1 MKGVISVK
9 KHVGIIAIVELVI
22 IISLAISTA
31 ILAASKSNTSPT
43 QSSSQQTSDTTQAAS
58 SSYKLGNCKSGT
70 TQTIANA
77 EYVVGTDIA
86 PGSYKVTAL
95 TGTAGDSYITEYKDK
110 QAFTSQN
117 LDQNEASAEQSFSPN
132 DGTST
137 YTRLSDGQYMI
148 ISDDPAT
155 FTCQ

>member
-1 MKGVISVK
+1 MKGVN
-9 KHVGIIAIVELVI
+9 GIKRHTGTIAIVELVI
-22 IISLAISTA
+22 IIGLVTSTA
-31 ILAASKSNTSPT
+31 ILAASKSHTSPA
-43 QSSSQQTSDTTQAAS
+43 QLSSQQASDTTQTAS
-58 SSYKLGNCKSGT
+58 SSYKLSACKSGT

-86 PGSYKVTAL
+86 PGSYKITAL
-95 TGTAGDSYITEYKDK
+95 TGTAGDSYITEYMDK

>member
-1 MKGVISVK
+1 MKGVNSIKS
-9 KHVGIIAIVELVI
+9 HTGIIAVVELVI
-22 IISLAISTA
+22 IIGLATSTVL
-31 ILAASKSNTSPT
+31 LAVSKSHTSPT
-43 QSSSQQTSDTTQAAS
+43 QLSSQQASDTMQATS
-58 SSYKLGNCKSGT
+58 SSYKLSACKAGA

>member
-1 MKGVISVK
+1 MKWFKRHAVLL
-9 KHVGIIAIVELVI
+9 AILELVI
-22 IISLAISTA
+22 ILGLAISTVL
-31 ILAASKSNTSPT
+31 LAASKGHPT
-43 QSSSQQTSDTTQAAS
+43 NSQNQVSSQQASDTVAS
-58 SSYKLGNCKSGT
+58 RSYKLGTCKSGT

-86 PGSYKVTAL
+86 PGSYRVTAL